1 MILDHSYHTCTWH
14 QKHRGDGK
22 EASRSPFLEPHGRVG
37 AEIVCDDTL
46 VQYAAYLALLPSVG
60 GEWMVSFDS
69 DHSGGDG
76 ASPFF
81 FSGQFFTILPLFAVV
96 LGSAGKSFFL
106 ATLLICGVV
115 DHVP

>member
-1 MILDHSYHTCTWH
+1 MILERPRSLLPHLHLASETSGGW
-14 QKHRGDGK
+14 KRGL
-22 EASRSPFLEPHGRVG
+22 AVSFLEPHGRVG

-46 VQYAAYLALLPSVG
+46 VQYAAYLALLSSIG

-81 FSGQFFTILPLFAVV
+81 FSGQFFNDTPLVP
-96 LGSAGKSFFL
+96 GECWKDFFFWRP
-106 ATLLICGVV
+106 C
-115 DHVP
+115 